1 MTDGLILGIDVGQ
14 TSTKSLL
21 AREDGQVVGHGEG
34 GPADHF
40 HARGGVTRNRAV
52 IHEAIRSAY
61 AVAGRAPG
69 SLVSVALGVTGLHRD
84 SPEIAIVKDIVR
96 EVVEPH
102 MLNVYPD
109 YVANL
114 VGASRGEW
122 GVAVIAG
129 GGSIAYGTSRDRL
142 REGIAGGF
150 GYLLGDEGSAFD
162 IGRRAVMA
170 AARASDGRGEG
181 TVLEAVV
188 CAEFSLVS
196 MPEIMRVVYDASF
209 SRDRLSRLA
218 PRVVDAAKG
227 GDLVAHRILLHAAR
241 ELARTSAAVVRQ
253 IAEPAER
260 VPVYVT
266 GGVFRA
272 GSTILVPFERDLRSE
287 WPAAEIRAP
296 DFPPVVGALI
306 QARQA
311 AYPDNGDAWLERV
324 SQTLANQDAAL

>member
-1 MTDGLILGIDVGQ
+1 MTDGLILAIDVGQ

-21 AREDGQVVGHGEG
+21 VWRDGQVAGYGAG

-40 HARGGVTRNRAV
+40 HARGGVARNRSV

-61 AVAGRAPG
+61 AVAGRMPG
-69 SLVSVALGVTGLHRD
+69 SLTSAALGVTGVHRD
-84 SPEIAIVKDIVR
+84 SPEIAIVEDIVR
-96 EVVEPH
+96 EVVEPRA
-102 MLNVYPD
+102 LNVYPD
-109 YVANL
+109 YVTNL

-129 GGSIAYGTSRDRL
+129 GGSIAYGTSRDGL

-170 AARASDGRGEG
+170 AARASDGRDEG
-181 TVLEAVV
+181 TVLETIV
-188 CAEFSLVS
+188 CAEFSLES
-196 MPEIMRVVYDASF
+196 MHEIMRVVYDVSF

-227 GDLVAHRILLHAAR
+227 GDLVAHRILLYAAR
-241 ELARTSAAVVRQ
+241 ELARTSAAVVRR
-253 IAEPAER
+253 IAEPGER

-266 GGVFRA
+266 GGVFGA
-272 GSTILVPFERDLRSE
+272 GDTILAPFEEYLRGE
-287 WPAAEIRAP
+287 CPTAEIRAP

-311 AYPDNGDAWLERV
+311 VYPDSGDEWLERV
-324 SQTLANQDAAL
+324 RLTLTNQDGAL